1 MEINIV
7 RSAVSVCYRHMLGFS
22 VQTCDLPN
30 YSALQQ
36 YNHDVCLFLQ
46 AKNKVGQAKSS
57 VANATNKVEA
67 ALRDVQ
73 DIMKELGDLT
83 AVGK

>member
-1 MEINIV
+1 MLRV
-7 RSAVSVCYRHMLGFS
+7 QRS
-22 VQTCDLPN
+22 DLWF
-30 YSALQQ
+30 AKLLCFVAI
-36 YNHDVCLFLQ
+36 HDVCLLLQ

-83 AVGK
+83 ALGK